1 MASAALCCFPIP
13 FQKIIKS
20 LRKKNGPRIEWK
32 YKSQEIAAAERSHGK
47 YLLFST
53 DESLSPDEVVKA
65 YFEKDFVEI
74 GLPNTEDFR

>member
-1 MASAALCCFPIP
+1 M
-13 FQKIIKS
+13 
-20 LRKKNGPRIEWK
+20 W

-74 GLPNTEDFR
+74 SLPNIEDF